1 MIAELLEMMLDYFA
15 ALAKAG
21 AQRLSPAD

>member
-21 AQRLSPAD
+21 AQSLSPAD